1 MLEDK
6 FNFMNFVNNFE
17 TQDFQIRYTLE
28 NGDEYRMG
36 FLNND
41 MAFFNPNETI
51 RRELSYEDVRLINTF
66 VASTTLSHLQ
76 TGDNTTVTERS
87 RGYQIEIYN
96 DSKKVTV
103 ETNDYQNEFE
113 ILLTKLNLPY
123 VSTTTK

>member
-1 MLEDK
+1 
-6 FNFMNFVNNFE
+6 
-17 TQDFQIRYTLE
+17 
-28 NGDEYRMG
+28 MG
-36 FLNND
+36 FLNNEI
-41 MAFFNPNETI
+41 AFFSPNETI

-66 VASTTLSHLQ
+66 VASTTLSYLQ
-76 TGDNTTVTERS
+76 TGDNTTVTELS

-103 ETNDYQNEFE
+103 ETDDYQNEFE